1 MKTEGKWSVGE
12 VEKHINYLEL
22 KAAYLALQKLLG
34 NEENTHVRIYMD
46 DTVAVSYINNYGG
59 RIETLHKLTQQLWF
73 WAIDKNLV
81 LSAANVPGSDNFEA
95 DSLSRNFNV
104 DMEWMLKPSVFLQ
117 IEQKFGQIEID
128 MFASYLKYQKPEYVS
143 FNPDKLSV
151 AIDAFTLNWNN
162 YQNIYLFP
170 PFSVICRTLQ
180 KLVQDKVNRLV
191 LIAPIWQ
198 TQVWFSTLLHLILEQ
213 SYILPKNCIQLPKQT
228 DKKHPIRNLQLGAF
242 ILSGKTSKV
251 EGYQRFL
258 LTSSCSHGEN
268 QLASS
273 MGHISKN
280 GCYFQM
286 RKKVIHLIHLPQ
298 LY

>member
-1 MKTEGKWSVGE
+1 
-12 VEKHINYLEL
+12 
-22 KAAYLALQKLLG
+22 
-34 NEENTHVRIYMD
+34 MD
-46 DTVAVSYINNYGG
+46 NTVAVSYINNYGG
-59 RIETLHKLTQQLWF
+59 RIETLQKLTQQLWF
-73 WAIDKNLV
+73 WAIDKNLL
-81 LSAANVPGSDNFEA
+81 LSAAHVPGSDNFEA
-95 DSLSRNFNV
+95 DSLSRNFND

-117 IEQKFGQIEID
+117 IEQKFGPIEID
-128 MFASYLKYQKPEYVS
+128 MFASYLNYQKPEYVS
-143 FNPDKLSV
+143 FYPDKLVV
-151 AIDAFTLNWNN
+151 AIDAFMLNWNN

-191 LIAPIWQ
+191 LITPIWP
-198 TQVWFSTLLHLILEQ
+198 TQVWFSTLLHLISEQ
-213 SYILPKNCIQLPKQT
+213 SYILPKKCIQLPKQT

-242 ILSGKTSKV
+242 VLSGKISKV

-258 LTSSCSHGEN
+258 LMSLCSHGEN

-280 GCYFQM
+280 GCYFQI